1 MKSVDFLNRLIT
13 EMPGRHRVLPPLEAS
28 ELEAWCAKWPREFLP
43 DDLRQLLQLS
53 NGVQLW
59 VDEGSPEGY
68 FRILS
73 LREIDSA
80 RRIMWSSAGDDIPED
95 EVPYAHWLAITE
107 HVDGA
112 DYFVLD
118 SDWHRYFHMDTCG
131 ADLTCPAGNDVDELL
146 DYLWEQ
152 WVRGME

>member
-1 MKSVDFLNRLIT
+1 MTSVDFLNRLIT
-13 EMPGRHRVLPPLEAS
+13 EMPGRHRLLRPLENS
-28 ELEAWCAKWPREFLP
+28 ELEEWCAKWPREFLP
-43 DDLRQLLQLS
+43 DDLVEFLRLA

-80 RRIMWSSAGDDIPED
+80 RRIMWSSAGDELPED
-95 EVPYAHWLAITE
+95 EVPYPHWLAITE

-118 SDWHRYFHMDTCG
+118 TDRHRYFRMDTCG
-131 ADLTCPAGNDVDELL
+131 ADLTPAGNDVDELL

-152 WVRGME
+152 WVRGMG

>member
-1 MKSVDFLNRLIT
+1 
-13 EMPGRHRVLPPLEAS
+13 LPPLETS
-28 ELEAWCAKWPREFLP
+28 ELEEWCAKWPRDFLP
-43 DDLRQLLQLS
+43 DYLVEFLRLS
-53 NGVQLW
+53 NRVQLW

-80 RRIMWSSAGDDIPED
+80 RRIMWLSAGDDLPEYA
-95 EVPYAHWLAITE
+95 VPYAHWLATTE

-112 DYFVLD
+112 WYIVLD
-118 SDWHRYFHMDTCG
+118 TDGHRYYEMDTCG
-131 ADLTCPAGNDVDELL
+131 ADLKCPAGNDVDELL

-152 WVRGME
+152 WVRGMDDACRHLES